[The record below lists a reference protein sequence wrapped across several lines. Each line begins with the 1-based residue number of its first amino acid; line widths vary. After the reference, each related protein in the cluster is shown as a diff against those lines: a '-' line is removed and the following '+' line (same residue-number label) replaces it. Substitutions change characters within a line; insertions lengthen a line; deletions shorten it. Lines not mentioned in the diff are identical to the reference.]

1 MRNKKI
7 LIIILVFSFL
17 LVNIFS
23 LNAFYNNFLGI
34 NLYNKKW
41 YNEAVKYFEKSHSIE
56 GIYNKGNALYKQK
69 LYSWALMQY
78 KSILWK
84 EKNNLNFNLNYNIWN
99 SFYRVWELK
108 KDSNLKIKNRE
119 EAIKYYRDSLNI
131 KYDEQAKKN
140 LEFVL
145 DRIKQ
150 EKQKQQEKN
159 KKKGQKKDSKKDQN
173 KSGNKADK
181 KSQNNKE
188 KSSKEW
194 DKNAKKDSSKAGKK
208 SWKDA
213 KKDGNWDKSTQKDSK
228 QAQNAKKWD
237 NSWKSS
243 DKKSSVRQLSKEQKS
258 KIDAYKKALREEQK
272 NNSNAFNKVYQDTNN
287 NDPFWNFFNDPFF
300 NNDLLNQW
308 SQKRDW

>member
-7 LIIILVFSFL
+7 LIIILVLSFL

-69 LYSWALMQY
+69 VYSWALKEY

-84 EKNNLNFNLNYNIWN
+84 EKTNINFKLNYNIWN
-99 SFYRVWELK
+99 SFYRVWEWE
-108 KDSNLKIKNRE
+108 KDSNLKIKNWE
-119 EAIKYYRDSLNI
+119 EAIKYYRDTLNI
-131 KYDEQAKKN
+131 KYDNEAKKN

-145 DRIKQ
+145 LKLKK

-159 KKKGQKKDSKKDQN
+159 KKKGK
-173 KSGNKADK
+173 NKADK
-181 KSQNNKE
+181 KNQNNQE

-194 DKNAKKDSSKAGKK
+194 DKKSKQDSNKDSKKAGKK
-208 SWKDA
+208 SLKDT
-213 KKDGNWDKSTQKDSK
+213 KKDGKWDKSTKKDSK
-228 QAQNAKKWD
+228 QAQNSKKWD

-243 DKKSSVRQLSKEQKS
+243 DKKWSIRQLSKEQKS
-258 KIDAYKKALREEQK
+258 KIDAYQKALKNEQK
-272 NNSNAFNKVYQDTNN
+272 NNSNAFNKVYQENNN